1 MNENIKFSNK
11 SMELDLRTTSWILQ
25 KVRESDVYAQYL
37 YAAMCNNE
45 FELIEDTSIKW
56 SCSWRYSGE
65 IISDIQY
72 KGCYIDWYC
81 SGNEGVVTDEIKTDL
96 EKLGWVVVPT
106 KEEII

>member
-1 MNENIKFSNK
+1 
-11 SMELDLRTTSWILQ
+11 MELDLRTTSWILQ

-81 SGNEGVVTDEIKTDL
+81 SGIINDISDEEYNQLK
-96 EKLGWVVVPT
+96 
-106 KEEII
+106 KEQNTQNVESLLD